1 SPLLF
6 PPLLRPPCSSTP
18 SSSLTGIF
26 AERRS
31 SRCASFA
38 VVPCSFLRSLYI
50 DNPARVVGFIPLA
63 ERLPSLLPAT
73 IRRSRPAGH
82 CYESLTTLVDPF
94 LHLAYMAPT
103 DFLRRRTPGHF
114 VKGHSILSRTIE
126 MPPLDTIAKP
136 WRPIVLPG
144 DKLVAVPSFAEI
156 TRRGSDKPGGSDDSS
171 DRLVNLMLII
181 LGLVF
186 FALIL
191 ASLLFLLRR
200 RRRLMRQ
207 RTQELPTHKETEQTS
222 NHRGLTI
229 ETSHHG
235 RSSILY
241 IGRDGQPMLQ
251 NPNSPPHSP
260 DNVPEIHIT
269 FPDEQDDQG
278 RTKSGRVLVVRVGDN
293 ATIGLEPVHD
303 EQLPA
308 YEKEAKGQFQSIDMD
323 QIGGLKEKD
332 RNLFQ

>member
-1 SPLLF
+1 
-6 PPLLRPPCSSTP
+6 
-18 SSSLTGIF
+18 
-26 AERRS
+26 
-31 SRCASFA
+31 
-38 VVPCSFLRSLYI
+38 
-50 DNPARVVGFIPLA
+50 
-63 ERLPSLLPAT
+63 
-73 IRRSRPAGH
+73 
-82 CYESLTTLVDPF
+82 
-94 LHLAYMAPT
+94 MAPT
-103 DFLRRRTPGHF
+103 DFLRRPILRSLI
-114 VKGHSILSRTIE
+114 KGDSILSRTAE
-126 MPPLDTIAKP
+126 MSPSDTIAKP

-144 DKLVAVPSFAEI
+144 DEHVAIPSFAEI
-156 TRRGSDKPGGSDDSS
+156 TRRDTDKPDGSDQ
-171 DRLVNLMLII
+171 VINFMLIV

-186 FALIL
+186 FALVL
-191 ASLLFLLRR
+191 ASILFLLRR
-200 RRRLMRQ
+200 RRLRLTRQ
-207 RTQELPTHKETEQTS
+207 QMEGLPTYNETKQTS

-229 ETSHHG
+229 ETSHNG

-278 RTKSGRVLVVRVGDN
+278 RAKSGRVLVVRVGDN
-293 ATIGLEPVHD
+293 ATVGLEPMHD